1 VTLSLPERGAATR
14 LVLLRHAETDESM
27 RGRCYG
33 SLDVPLSAAGLR
45 HAAALGLALR
55 ELGAAAVYASPLVR
69 ALDTARAIA
78 SAQRLEPV
86 VRPELR
92 ELDFGELEG
101 LAYDEIAAER
111 PELYRFWM
119 EEPAGVRFPGGESLA
134 DLRERVLPVLA
145 EIRER
150 HAGETAVVVAHGGVV
165 RVALADVLGIPDA
178 AIFRLDQPPGAVSV
192 IDWLGDTPLVRVVNA
207 DLYSPA

>member
-1 VTLSLPERGAATR
+1 MLSLPERGAATR

-45 HAAALGLALR
+45 RAAALGLALR
-55 ELGAAAVYASPLVR
+55 ELGAAVVYSSPLVR

-78 SAQRLEPV
+78 SAQGLEPV
-86 VRPELR
+86 VRPDLR

-101 LAYDEIAAER
+101 MTYDEIAAER

-119 EEPAGVRFPGGESLA
+119 EDPASVRFPAGESLA
-134 DLRERVLPVLA
+134 DLRERVLPALA
-145 EIRER
+145 EIRAT
-150 HAGETAVVVAHGGVV
+150 HAGEAVVVVAHGGVV

-178 AIFRLDQPPGAVSV
+178 AFFRLDQPPGGISV
-192 IDWLGDTPLVRVVNA
+192 VDWLDGVPVVRVVNA
-207 DLYSPA
+207 EFLYSPP